1 MARLLGTQ
9 RALANNPN
17 NFLIN
22 LQDQLS
28 EKYNVLLQL
37 EEELWAMKSKV
48 NWTIFGER
56 NTAYFHMSTIIRR
69 SKNRITSILNDE
81 GVWDHNVEEVKEIF
95 IKYFENLYETDQVA
109 WPLVQNWDTEWC
121 LRLSNV
127 DANSLA
133 SMLTDQEIWE
143 AFKSIKPYKAPGS
156 DSIHASFF

>member
-1 MARLLGTQ
+1 
-9 RALANNPN
+9 
-17 NFLIN
+17 
-22 LQDQLS
+22 
-28 EKYNVLLQL
+28 
-37 EEELWAMKSKV
+37 MKSKV

-156 DSIHASFF
+156 DGIHAGFF

>member
-1 MARLLGTQ
+1 MARLLSTQ

-28 EKYNVLLQL
+28 EEYNVLLQL

-56 NTAYFHMSTIIRR
+56 NTTYFHMSTIIRR

-109 WPLVQNWDTEWC
+109 WPLVQNWDT
-121 LRLSNV
+121 
-127 DANSLA
+127 
-133 SMLTDQEIWE
+133 
-143 AFKSIKPYKAPGS
+143 
-156 DSIHASFF
+156 